1 MILKYH
7 LDTNL
12 SRMQNYLKVLSL
24 FFLLSMFGCRSSQEL
39 VYLKDVAPNG
49 TISGLLVQNI
59 EPLLRT
65 GDILYISIKSTNSEV
80 NLLYNPESSMETN
93 SMGSYQKYTT
103 PSGAYLYGFEIGKD
117 GDLNLPMLGKV
128 KAAGYSQSEIEKV
141 IQVKADETLKD
152 AIIKV
157 KLLNFKFS
165 VIGEVRNPGVYY
177 NYSNAINVIE
187 ALAMAN
193 GNTDYATIKTV
204 MVVRP
209 TPAGNKTYLLD
220 LTSQAIYSS
229 EAFYLHPDDYI
240 IVRPDKRKNLQL
252 NSQAYS
258 LILSSMS
265 ILIAVLGF
273 VLR

>member
-1 MILKYH
+1 
-7 LDTNL
+7 
-12 SRMQNYLKVLSL
+12 MQNYLKLLSL
-24 FFLLSMFGCRSSQEL
+24 LLLLSMFGCRSSQEL

-49 TISGLLVQNI
+49 VIKGLPVQNT
-59 EPLLRT
+59 EPILRV
-65 GDILYISIKSTNSEV
+65 GDILYISIKSTNPEV
-80 NLLYNPESSMETN
+80 NVLYNPESNMEAN
-93 SMGSYQKYTT
+93 SYGSYQKYTT
-103 PSGAYLYGFEIGKD
+103 PGGAYLYGFEIGKD
-117 GDLNLPMLGKV
+117 DNLNLPMLGKV
-128 KAAGYSQSEIEKV
+128 KAAGYSQTEVEQL
-141 IQVKADETLKD
+141 IQKKADETLKD
-152 AIIKV
+152 AIVKV

-209 TPAGNKTYLLD
+209 TPAGNKTFLLD
-220 LTSQAIYSS
+220 LTSQASYTS

-265 ILIAVLGF
+265 VLIAVLGF

>member
-1 MILKYH
+1 
-7 LDTNL
+7 
-12 SRMQNYLKVLSL
+12 MQNYHN
-24 FFLLSMFGCRSSQEL
+24 LLYIILLVAMVGCRSSQDL
-39 VYLKDVAPNG
+39 VYLKDVPPNG
-49 TISGLLVQNI
+49 VITGLTMQTI
-59 EPLLRT
+59 EPILKS
-65 GDILYISIKSTNSEV
+65 GDILYISIKSTNPEV
-80 NLLYNPESSMETN
+80 NILYNPESNMETN
-93 SMGSYQKYTT
+93 SYSSYQKYTT
-103 PSGAYLYGFEIGKD
+103 PAGAYLYGFEIGKD
-117 GDLNLPMLGKV
+117 DNLNLPMLGKI
-128 KAAGYSQSEIEKV
+128 KAAGYTQSEIEQV
-141 IQVKADETLKD
+141 IQKKADETLKD
-152 AIIKV
+152 AIVKV

-177 NYSNAINVIE
+177 NYSNAINIIE

-209 TPAGNKTYLLD
+209 TPEGDKTYLLD
-220 LTSQAIYSS
+220 LTSQDIYSS
-229 EAFYLHPDDYI
+229 EAFYLHADDYI

-265 ILIAVLGF
+265 VLIAVLGF